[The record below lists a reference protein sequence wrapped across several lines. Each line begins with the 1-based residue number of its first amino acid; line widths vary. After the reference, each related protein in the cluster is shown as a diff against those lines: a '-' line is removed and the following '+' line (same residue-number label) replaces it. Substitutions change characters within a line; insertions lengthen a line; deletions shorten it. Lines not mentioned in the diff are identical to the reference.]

1 MKKVWP
7 DHKMLIFRM
16 EFGLIAS
23 PFDRPPAAEGVLILI
38 IHTKWDDLLVIAV
51 FHDIQMTLK
60 NLIMNLINSVEL
72 CWKWS

>member
-38 IHTKWDDLLVIAV
+38 IHTKWDDLL
-51 FHDIQMTLK
+51 FL
-60 NLIMNLINSVEL
+60 
-72 CWKWS
+72 